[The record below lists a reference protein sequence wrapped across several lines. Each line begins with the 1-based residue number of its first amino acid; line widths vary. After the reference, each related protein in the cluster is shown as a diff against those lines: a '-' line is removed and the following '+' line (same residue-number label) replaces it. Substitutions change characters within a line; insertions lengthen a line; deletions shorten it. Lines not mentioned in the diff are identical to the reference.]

1 VKLELLGHDADIHFD
16 LIKVQADQAYRQ
28 IKAQF
33 TKQSGC
39 PANIASIPIDS
50 FPDIEA

>member
-1 VKLELLGHDADIHFD
+1 VKFELSGHDADNHSD
-16 LIKVQADQAYRQ
+16 LFKVQADQAYRQ

-50 FPDIEA
+50 FPGIEA